1 MRKLAIFAFF
11 AVCYLYAGQA
21 SALGLSAGLLA
32 GNGFKDGY
40 NVGVGARGGITLPMN
55 LYLGASFLYH
65 FGTTQNTGAGDVT
78 TNLWLL
84 GAEGGY
90 DLGVGPLTLRP
101 YLGLGYAH
109 LSFGAPD
116 ACAAGTCLSV
126 SDSDGKV
133 ALWPGVAA
141 LFNLAIFF
149 IGVDLRYTV
158 LLDVEDAN
166 AFGTFATAGLTF

>member
-1 MRKLAIFAFF
+1 MRKLAIFAIF
-11 AVCYLYAGQA
+11 AVCYLYADKA
-21 SALGLSAGLLA
+21 SALGVSAGLLA

-55 LYLGASFLYH
+55 IYLGASFVYH
-65 FGTTQNTGAGDVT
+65 FGKTENVGGSDVT
-78 TNLWLL
+78 ANVWLL

-90 DLGVGPLTLRP
+90 DLGIGPLTLRP

-109 LSFGAPD
+109 LSFAAP
-116 ACAAGTCLSV
+116 ACAAVGTCVSA

-133 ALWPGVAA
+133 AFWPGATA
-141 LFNLAIFF
+141 HFNLAFLYL
-149 IGVDLRYTV
+149 GVDLRYTV

-166 AFGTFATAGLTF
+166 AFGTFVTAGLSF